1 MELDNCLDLC
11 VYPTFQRVC
20 AGCEGLGGLL
30 VQVGIEEREQGSFS
44 ELPGQEVVGLAG
56 VLVGVP
62 PLLVW
67 FDPGRFTNP
76 PTNRKENN
84 NEPASPRR
92 ISPRSLS
99 RFTLD

>member
-11 VYPTFQRVC
+11 VYPTFQRVRV
-20 AGCEGLGGLL
+20 GCEGLGGLL

-67 FDPGRFTNP
+67 FDLGRYVF
-76 PTNRKENN
+76 REDF
-84 NEPASPRR
+84 AAVG
-92 ISPRSLS
+92 
-99 RFTLD
+99 FFV

>member
-20 AGCEGLGGLL
+20 VGCEGLGGLL

-76 PTNRKENN
+76 PTNRKETTTNTLT
-84 NEPASPRR
+84 RR
-92 ISPRSLS
+92 TSPRSLS

>member
-44 ELPGQEVVGLAG
+44 ELPGQEL
-56 VLVGVP
+56 
-62 PLLVW
+62 
-67 FDPGRFTNP
+67 
-76 PTNRKENN
+76 
-84 NEPASPRR
+84 
-92 ISPRSLS
+92 
-99 RFTLD
+99 

>member
-1 MELDNCLDLC
+1 MELDNSLDLC

-76 PTNRKENN
+76 PTNRKETTMNL
-84 NEPASPRR
+84 PAPAASPREVY
-92 ISPRSLS
+92 LAS
-99 RFTLD
+99 R